1 MTNKIKATGK
11 IVVWPHLQ
19 KDGSIALH
27 STWWDPE
34 DSWNVRHFGIC
45 LMKATE
51 GIEVEVEA
59 EFEETDGIALL
70 REATDKRIKKTRA
83 ESEQKI
89 EELKTEFQSWLALE
103 VEQGE

>member
-1 MTNKIKATGK
+1 MINKIKATGK
-11 IVVWPHLQ
+11 IVVWPYLQ
-19 KDGSIALH
+19 KDGSITLH

-34 DSWNVRHFGIC
+34 DPWNVRNFGVC
-45 LMKATE
+45 LMEVAG

-70 REATDKRIKKTRA
+70 RGATDKRIKKIRA